1 MEIFQYE
8 FMHRAFLAGIIV
20 GLICPTV
27 GLFVTL
33 RRMSMISDALS
44 HVCLSG
50 IAAGLMTGIHPIL
63 SASAFAVAGALAI
76 EKLRDAF
83 KNYSE
88 ISIAIILSTG
98 VALGAILL
106 DLGKGYSAN
115 FMSYLFG
122 SIVAI
127 NVKDLQIVMIMGF
140 FILGVILLLKKELFY
155 ISFDEE
161 SARMSGI
168 AIKPIT
174 VTFTVLTALT
184 IAIAIRVVG
193 ILLVSSLLV
202 LPVAAAMR
210 LAKSF
215 RMALIISVILSEMA
229 VVIGLFASFYIN
241 LAPGGAIVMTS
252 VFLLLGTLVLC
263 QWQRYPV
270 KAGQKVQQ
278 YQEESSL

>member
-1 MEIFQYE
+1 MEIFQYD
-8 FMHRAFLAGIIV
+8 FMNRAFVAGLII
-20 GLICPTV
+20 GIICPTV
-27 GLFVTL
+27 GLFVAL

-50 IAAGLMTGIHPIL
+50 IAAGLMTGLHPIL
-63 SASAFAVAGALAI
+63 TASAFAVAGALAI

-88 ISIAIILSTG
+88 LSIAIILSTG

-106 DLGKGYSAN
+106 DFGNGYNAN

-127 NVKDLQIVMIMGF
+127 NGKDLQIIAVIGF
-140 FILGVILLLKKELFY
+140 VILGVVLLLRKELFY

-161 SARMSGI
+161 SARISGI
-168 AIKPIT
+168 PVKVIT
-174 VTFTVLTALT
+174 TTFTVLTALT

-210 LAKSF
+210 IAKSF
-215 RMALIISVILSEMA
+215 QVALFVAVIMSEVA

-252 VFLLLGTLVLC
+252 VLLLLATLALY
-263 QWQRYPV
+263 QRGYCPV
-270 KAGQKVQQ
+270 KVGQKVPRK
-278 YQEESSL
+278 EDSVL